1 MDSSEREAYNRIRVN
16 SSKVADDIDRIA
28 RRETNAKKLKDTQIR
43 KQVQA
48 MIRKLAQEGKSKLGI
63 MNRINMQF
71 RGEFYKPYR
80 PYFESW
86 VDSELKYRIQSKA
99 SEELER

>member
-1 MDSSEREAYNRIRVN
+1 MDSSERESYNRIRTN
-16 SSKVADDIDRIA
+16 SSKLADDIDRIA

-43 KQVQA
+43 KEVQT

-63 MNRINMQF
+63 MNRINVQF
-71 RGEFYKPYR
+71 RSEYYKPYR

-86 VDSELKYRIQSKA
+86 VDSELKYRIQSKS